1 MRKQWMRGLK
11 SLTLIVLAV
20 CMAVMAGAC
29 GKKDGG
35 GSNNNDTDPSGSAK
49 APTITEFVIEADTGA
64 VRGKVNEA
72 HKLRYTIE
80 GECTGQTV
88 TVKKGGADAT
98 TGTDYEYV
106 EQSKK
111 ITFKTAGLYTVTLKA
126 SNGEKSISKSVS
138 LEITEIGAPVLTM
151 PQESSAYVNEQ
162 TDFAYQVTYDAADAK
177 ATESVAVTYK
187 ADAQAAAQ
195 TVTDNAEYYTLLD
208 GKFTPK
214 KTGEYTVTVSV
225 TSVKSLTA
233 QGVWVLTSLEEG
245 MVLITK
251 TEDPDWRIED
261 GKILVETNTATE
273 FAFDTKGYNAD
284 RFTVAKSLQ
293 KGENDK
299 SDMVVLSAAADL
311 LTVTAAEA
319 GDYVLTVTFTSK
331 SDNTKVSSATWNI
344 RVRDDI
350 TPPEF
355 GADPFDGTWDKLIPN
370 VGMMLYFD
378 ATDDKATLT
387 YRNVTYTIV
396 NNDDGT
402 ATATGAAIVNS
413 GVYANYPYLKAT
425 GIGKITVEMAVSD
438 GANTVK
444 AQKVFTVENAAT
456 DRAHDVYFA
465 NAYKGTHANAF
476 NSDQGVWVGKAD
488 GTLGNPANVVATKDG
503 VLYQHTGFDEI
514 FSVWMEHQATGATR
528 NFEIEFDFTPLELYA
543 TPGSGLGMRAF
554 DGAELGCIGI
564 NWRNTAGDMF
574 NGWAD
579 VGLNGAGQN
588 AVTPSVLTKANT
600 TYRFKLVKQDAKW
613 AISIN
618 DTEYIVAG
626 GTQNKNVGFVAMNCF
641 DSGKVLIE
649 NITVV
654 RS

>member
-1 MRKQWMRGLK
+1 M
-11 SLTLIVLAV
+11 
-20 CMAVMAGAC
+20 
-29 GKKDGG
+29 
-35 GSNNNDTDPSGSAK
+35 
-49 APTITEFVIEADTGA
+49 IEADTGA

-355 GADPFDGTWDKLIPN
+355 GTDPFDGTWDTLVVNMGLKLYN
-370 VGMMLYFD
+370 S
-378 ATDDKATLT
+378 ATDENDMTVYYSLITAGEGAGTLTAQQAQIKPLGGDPKNGYYLVGTAKGTVGVKVTATDASGNTASATKLFTVAAVGAGETFADMKAYGDSVYDAAHKLNFNTDGGALTQKGQRTSAITKTGVIFNRDGEHQTDAGGHSQVGGVYCGFADNWSFTFKLTSLNTEVDAWTTIFMSFFTGEQGADGFCEVLWMNWNPKASNRVNNWYGIWDEGNRFQGKGTNLTMPTSGVDFGGANAEVYMRISRNVQNGKATLT
-387 YRNVTYTIV
+387 FEG
-396 NNDDGT
+396 GT
-402 ATATGAAIVNS
+402 S
-413 GVYANYPYLKAT
+413 ANGNFVKVLEFVMDASTVAGNAGSKVQ
-425 GIGKITVEMAVSD
+425 GI
-438 GANTVK
+438 
-444 AQKVFTVENAAT
+444 
-456 DRAHDVYFA
+456 YFE
-465 NAYKGTHANAF
+465 
-476 NSDQGVWVGKAD
+476 Q
-488 GTLGNPANVVATKDG
+488 
-503 VLYQHTGFDEI
+503 
-514 FSVWMEHQATGATR
+514 MEGR
-528 NFEIEFDFTPLELYA
+528 SFEISD
-543 TPGSGLGMRAF
+543 
-554 DGAELGCIGI
+554 
-564 NWRNTAGDMF
+564 
-574 NGWAD
+574 
-579 VGLNGAGQN
+579 
-588 AVTPSVLTKANT
+588 
-600 TYRFKLVKQDAKW
+600 
-613 AISIN
+613 
-618 DTEYIVAG
+618 
-626 GTQNKNVGFVAMNCF
+626 
-641 DSGKVLIE
+641 
-649 NITVV
+649 ITFAA
-654 RS
+654 